1 MRAIASPAYNHCGAL
16 TGGGTIRSKTDFALS
31 CGAVAP
37 RTVGMVDAVLQIE
50 RHRDFTDQTVISQA
64 DGLGNVRIRREC
76 MAIFPNPLLQLDGSN
91 GSLIGDETLMR
102 DITRRRP
109 HALKALYSR
118 YSHLLRGLIGSVVHE
133 ESEADD
139 VLQESFLQI
148 WREAHHYSP
157 KAGKPLGWIITIA
170 RRRAIDR
177 VRRRDSYRRA
187 KQRFE
192 EELAPQPSSN
202 RLTGTAFEA
211 SQSDLR
217 SFLGRHMQALPRV
230 QREAVELAYFKG
242 LSQREIAATT
252 RTPLGTVK
260 TRLQLGLRKLTQCVG
275 PLRDKV

>member
-1 MRAIASPAYNHCGAL
+1 
-16 TGGGTIRSKTDFALS
+16 
-31 CGAVAP
+31 
-37 RTVGMVDAVLQIE
+37 
-50 RHRDFTDQTVISQA
+50 
-64 DGLGNVRIRREC
+64 
-76 MAIFPNPLLQLDGSN
+76 MAIFPELLPQLDGSN
-91 GSLIGDETLMR
+91 GGTFTCDETLMR
-102 DITRRRP
+102 EITQRRQQ
-109 HALKALYSR
+109 ALKELYSR
-118 YSHLLRGLIGSVVHE
+118 YSHSLRALIGSVVHE

-157 KAGKPLGWIITIA
+157 KAGKPLGWVITIA

-192 EELAPQPSSN
+192 DEVKPEASAV
-202 RLTGTAFEA
+202 RVDGTATEA
-211 SQSDLR
+211 TQSDLR
-217 SFLGRHMQALPRV
+217 RFLGEQMLTLPRV

-260 TRLQLGLRKLTQCVG
+260 TRLQLGLRKLTQCVR
-275 PLRDKV
+275 PMRHKI

>member
-1 MRAIASPAYNHCGAL
+1 MATFPEP
-16 TGGGTIRSKTDFALS
+16 F
-31 CGAVAP
+31 
-37 RTVGMVDAVLQIE
+37 LQ
-50 RHRDFTDQTVISQA
+50 F
-64 DGLGNVRIRREC
+64 
-76 MAIFPNPLLQLDGSN
+76 DGSN
-91 GSLIGDETLMR
+91 GTSICDEMLMR
-102 DITRRRP
+102 DITQRRQP
-109 HALKALYSR
+109 ALKELYSR
-118 YSHLLRGLIGSVVHE
+118 YAHLLRGLIGSVVHE

-157 KAGKPLGWIITIA
+157 KAGKPLGWVITIA

-192 EELAPQPSSN
+192 DEIKPQAGTN
-202 RLTGTAFEA
+202 RPNGDACEVL
-211 SQSDLR
+211 QSDLR
-217 SFLGRHMQALPRV
+217 RFLGRHMQTLPRV

-260 TRLQLGLRKLTQCVG
+260 TRLQLGLRKLTQCVR
-275 PLRDKV
+275 PLRDKI